1 MDGIMKTYKTYVF
14 RNQDPIID
22 ELRTIVQA
30 SGLKRKQ
37 ITDCG
42 VSSTT
47 ISNWFGKKTKRPQ
60 FATISAVALTCGA
73 EGIRFVDGKP
83 EFVMPSR
90 RLKVVQGG
98 KR

>member
-1 MDGIMKTYKTYVF
+1 MDGRMKTYRTYVF

-37 ITDCG
+37 IAECG
-42 VSSTT
+42 VSTTT

-60 FATISAVALTCGA
+60 FATISAVALMCGA
-73 EGIRFVDGKP
+73 DGIRFVNGKP
-83 EFVMPSR
+83 ELTVPQR
-90 RLKVVQGG
+90 KLKVVQGG
-98 KR
+98 K